1 MNAGATLSL
10 CLAPK
15 INISLPSLARHM
27 MDAVGSV
34 VCSDQDT
41 FASRKMPVLKFRIAD
56 RLRKSMQN
64 ELLSPRLRR

>member
-41 FASRKMPVLKFRIAD
+41 FASTENARFEVPN
-56 RLRKSMQN
+56 S
-64 ELLSPRLRR
+64 